1 MTRVYTLYR
10 VSSAGQVDHDDIPM
24 QRIAC
29 QEFAK
34 TQPDWEIIKEFYE
47 KGVSGYKVSADD
59 RDAIIQIKNDAA
71 ARKFDVL
78 LVFMFDRLGRKDNET
93 PFVVKYLS
101 SQGIRVISV
110 KEGEQRFETPVDDL
124 LNYIRFWQASGESA
138 KTSMRVRTRQQQI
151 TLEGHYRG
159 GLVPFGFDAVDLGRV
174 NKKNKPVRDLRIN
187 PEEAAIKAKIYHMI
201 VDEGYG
207 SHRIANWLN
216 EHGIKTKRGT
226 TLWRDTTVRAMIGN
240 PIDRGQLHMG
250 DTLSEP
256 IEELRIIDDYHF
268 YKAVDLIHSRSNEK
282 REQVGL
288 PLRTDAGGLL
298 TGFIYCAACGQRLC
312 INHCRTGKRGP
323 ENRVYQWDVY
333 RCYRKVNSKNSCSGQ
348 TTYRANQVEK
358 AVVEVVREFF
368 SRVKRLPEGK
378 QLEAAMGREKAVHQ
392 KALKDAQAVVEKTSK
407 AVTALEEEVVKA
419 LTGESKLDLAIVNQL
434 MNKKKAELDAAT
446 QEYDHILQIIADE
459 GQRLQE
465 KAEKL
470 RELQHWADIFDKAT
484 RETQHMIIAGL
495 VERVDVG
502 KGYDI
507 RIKLRISATQ
517 FFNPDKEPEG
527 IEQAS

>member
-29 QEFAK
+29 QEYAQ
-34 TQPDWEIIKEFYE
+34 TQPGWEIIKEFYE
-47 KGVSGYKVSADD
+47 KGISGYKVSADE
-59 RDAIIQIKNDAA
+59 RDAIIQIKNDAV

-138 KTSMRVRTRQQQI
+138 KTSMRVRTRMQQI

-159 GLVPFGFDAVDLGRV
+159 GLVPFGFDAVELGRV
-174 NKKNKPVRDLRIN
+174 NKKNKPVKDLRIN

-207 SHRIANWLN
+207 THRIANWLN

-226 TLWRDTTVRAMIGN
+226 SLWRDTAVRAMIGN

-250 DTLSEP
+250 DTLSDP
-256 IEELRIIDDYHF
+256 IEELRIISDEYF
-268 YKAVDLIHSRSNEK
+268 YKAVELIHSRSNDN
-282 REQVGL
+282 RDMSNV

-298 TGFIYCAACGQRLC
+298 TGIIYCAACGQRMC

-333 RCYRKVNSKNSCSGQ
+333 RCYRKVNSKVSCTGQ
-348 TTYRANQVEK
+348 STYRAEHVEK
-358 AVVEVVREFF
+358 AVVDVVREFF

-378 QLEAAMGREKAVHQ
+378 QLQAAIKREQAVQQ
-392 KALKDAQAVVEKTSK
+392 KALRDAQAAVERAAK
-407 AVTALEEEVVKA
+407 AVAALEDEAVKA
-419 LTGESKLDLAIVNQL
+419 LTGESQLDLGIVNQL
-434 MNKKKAELDAAT
+434 MPKKKAELEAASA
-446 QEYDHILQIIADE
+446 EYDRVKKVYEDE
-459 GQRLQE
+459 GQRLMEKQNQLQE
-465 KAEKL
+465 L
-470 RELQHWADIFDKAT
+470 HRWADIFDQAT
-484 RETQHMIIAGL
+484 RQAQHMIIAGL

-502 KGYDI
+502 TGYNI
-507 RIKLRISATQ
+507 QVKLRISAMQ
-517 FFNPDKEPEG
+517 FFSPDNLPEAVV
-527 IEQAS
+527 QAS

>member
-29 QEFAK
+29 QEYAQ

-47 KGVSGYKVSADD
+47 KGVSGYKISADD

-71 ARKFDVL
+71 ARKFDIL

-159 GLVPFGFDAVDLGRV
+159 GLVPFGYDAVELGRV
-174 NKKNKPVRDLRIN
+174 NKKNKPVKDLRIN
-187 PEEAAIKAKIYHMI
+187 PEEAAIKVKIYHMI

-207 SHRIANWLN
+207 THRIANWLN
-216 EHGIKTKRGT
+216 DHGIKTKRGT
-226 TLWRDTTVRAMIGN
+226 TLWRDTAVRAMIGN

-256 IEELRIIDDYHF
+256 IEALRIIDDQYF
-268 YKAVDLIHSRSNEK
+268 YKAIELIHSRSNDK
-282 REQVGL
+282 RDESNV

-298 TGFIYCAACGQRLC
+298 TGFIYCASCGQRMC
-312 INHCRTGKRGP
+312 INHCRNGKRGP

-333 RCYRKVNSKNSCSGQ
+333 RCYRKLNSRNTCNGQ
-348 TTYRANQVEK
+348 STYRADRVEE
-358 AVVEVVREFF
+358 AVVGVVREFF

-378 QLEAAMGREKAVHQ
+378 QLQAAMKRERTAQQ
-392 KALKDAQAVVEKTSK
+392 KALRDAQAAVEKAAK
-407 AVTALEEEVVKA
+407 AVTALEEEAVKA
-419 LTGESKLDLAIVNQL
+419 LTGESKLDLGIVNQL
-434 MNKKKAELDAAT
+434 MPRKKADLEAAT
-446 QEYDHILQIIADE
+446 REYDRLRELIENEA
-459 GQRLQE
+459 QRLQE
-465 KAEKL
+465 KQEKL
-470 RELQHWADIFDKAT
+470 QELHHWADIFDNAT
-484 RETQHMIIAGL
+484 RQAQHMIIAGL

-502 KGYDI
+502 NGYDI
-507 RIKLRISATQ
+507 QVKLRISATQ
-517 FFNPDKEPEG
+517 FFEPDKETETMDKV
-527 IEQAS
+527 S